1 MKSLNSVHNTQN
13 PASPFEEKGMPT
25 RLVAG
30 VAHDFKNLLSAVLGN
45 LNLAE
50 HSIEDLEKLPS
61 LLASATKAAEKAQAL
76 AESLL
81 MYATHGVV
89 IDAPSAD
96 VAALIKD
103 TAQFTLA
110 GTGAALEL
118 TIPASLGQIT
128 LGSVAFTQVLQN
140 LLVNALQA
148 MNGQGLITLEAASTH
163 NPNNL
168 SPDPY
173 LQLTITDTGPG
184 IEASQLPHLFE
195 SGFTTKKTGHG
206 LGLAQVKALIED
218 QGGHIE
224 ASSQPGKGATF
235 TLYLPL
241 APLKPNTQ
249 ITQKALEIRKN
260 RGRILVLDDDI
271 LLRELAGEMLNALG
285 YEAETVGKGEDALSR
300 YQEARETGAPFS
312 SVILDLSVP
321 GALDG
326 KAVLDRLKAYDP
338 KVNAILST
346 GHTHNPLV
354 KAFQKNGFSGC
365 VLKPY
370 KLDDL
375 SQALNPHTST
385 NNAIS
390 S

>member
-1 MKSLNSVHNTQN
+1 MQSLSSAHSKQ
-13 PASPFEEKGMPT
+13 PATSPFEEKGMPT

-50 HSIEDLEKLPS
+50 HSLGDSAKLNT

-81 MYATHGVV
+81 TYATHGVV
-89 IDAPSAD
+89 VDAPSAD

-118 TIPASLGQIT
+118 ILPASLGQIT

-148 MNGQGLITLEAASTH
+148 MNGQGLITLQAAATY
-163 NPNNL
+163 NPRTL
-168 SPDPY
+168 SPGSY

-195 SGFTTKKTGHG
+195 SGFTTKKSGHG
-206 LGLAQVKALIED
+206 LGLSQVKALIEA
-218 QGGHIE
+218 QGGHIA

-241 APLKPNTQ
+241 APLKPNSQ

-285 YEAETVGKGEDALSR
+285 YEAETVEKGEDALSR
-300 YQEARETGAPFS
+300 YKEAQETGAPFS

-354 KAFQKNGFSGC
+354 KAFEKNGFSGC

-370 KLDDL
+370 NLNDL
-375 SQALNPHTST
+375 SQALNPDAAA